1 MFERLLQSLLE
12 LINEIWYAKSQVHN
26 TYDNVVINLHSNY
39 ELSNNC
45 VLNFCTSIDL
55 PVQLSQKVNAN
66 RNLLAK

>member
-1 MFERLLQSLLE
+1 MFQRLLQSLLE
-12 LINEIWYAKSQVHN
+12 LIDEIWYAESQVRN

-39 ELSNNC
+39 KLSNNC

-55 PVQLSQKVNAN
+55 LVQLSQKVNAN